1 MAINQRDVYLL
12 PFPLGGVVQDHPFIV
27 LSIREANEIENS
39 FIAVMITSSDVHKD
53 DYSFDLNDS
62 MFEKP
67 LPKKGSHVRMHLI
80 TIDLNKKIRGVKLN
94 TMKEFYFKQLM
105 LMMGEL
111 VFNYNFEKIV

>member
-12 PFPLGGVVQDHPFIV
+12 PFPLRGVVQAHPFIV

-39 FIAVMITSSDVHKD
+39 FIAVMITSLDVHKD

-62 MFEKP
+62 LFEKP

-80 TIDLNKKIRGVKLN
+80 TISLK
-94 TMKEFYFKQLM
+94 
-105 LMMGEL
+105 
-111 VFNYNFEKIV
+111 